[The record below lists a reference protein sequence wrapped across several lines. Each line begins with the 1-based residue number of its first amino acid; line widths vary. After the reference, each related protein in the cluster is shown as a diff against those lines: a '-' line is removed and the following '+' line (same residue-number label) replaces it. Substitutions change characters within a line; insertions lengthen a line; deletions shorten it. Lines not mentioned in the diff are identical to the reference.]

1 VRAKIPCHSVQINLC
16 GTIPFPCGNKSFRAA
31 IFRFVRAKFNPCG
44 QLAVPCEP
52 LSIPCGHK
60 SICAAK
66 SRFVGVLWHFS
77 LKKVLHRTATGGIIA
92 LNQSKIE
99 RA

>member
-1 VRAKIPCHSVQINLC
+1 MKFPSRSVKINLC

-31 IFRFVRAKFNPCG
+31 IFRFVRAKFNLCG

-52 LSIPCGHK
+52 SFRPCGHK

-66 SRFVGVLWHFS
+66 SRFVRVLWHFS
-77 LKKVLHRTATGGIIA
+77 LKKVLRSLQTSQIIVT
-92 LNQSKIE
+92 NQSKIE
-99 RA
+99 RV